1 MDYKAISPDAIG
13 YLYKAHQQF
22 RKNVKEERLLV
33 LAELRVS
40 QLNGCAFCC
49 GYHAAEMRQ
58 LGVQQELLDELPG
71 WRLSG
76 RFTPKEK
83 LVLQWAEEVTAIGTA
98 SPATLQQ
105 LEQFFSQQEV
115 VDITAG
121 IALMNALNR
130 IRITLGD
137 H

>member
-1 MDYKAISPDAIG
+1 MDYKAISPEAIG

-22 RKNVKEERLLV
+22 RKNIGEERLLA

-49 GYHAAEMRQ
+49 GYHAGELRQ
-58 LGVQQELLDELPG
+58 MGISQEALDELPA
-71 WRLSG
+71 WKLSG
-76 RFTPKEK
+76 RFHAKER
-83 LVLQWAEEVTAIGTA
+83 LVLQWAEEVTAIGTV